1 LLREKAIETEKL
13 NKFNTILGFR
23 RVFHLLTECK
33 KPLVVHNGMF
43 DLMFMLHH
51 IDTPLPEKLSEFGAI
66 IHDYF
71 PEIYDT
77 KFLATYGDLCKDMS
91 VSTSLPEVYHKS
103 IESVA
108 GKISLAEGFTKYKNG
123 EHMHEAGYDAYLTG
137 SIFSIWREKKILEKN
152 TSATDHKQKLINK
165 HLLNKCLHVWSFD
178 GPSYL
183 IGTVFHC
190 TVPNDYN
197 VSDFERVLEGH
208 PPFSVL
214 WVDEKSALVVFAGQ
228 VDSESVIG
236 CLDKQGLLPKKMI
249 AEDIK

>member
-23 RVFHLLTECK
+23 RVFHLLTEYK
-33 KPLVVHNGMF
+33 KPLVVHNGMY

-77 KFLATYGDLCKDMS
+77 KYLATYGDLCKDMS
-91 VSTSLPEVYHKS
+91 VSTSLEEVYKKS
-103 IESVA
+103 IDSGEVT
-108 GKISLAEGFTKYKNG
+108 KISLAEGFTKYKNG
-123 EHMHEAGYDAYLTG
+123 QHLHEAGYDAYLTG
-137 SIFSIWREKKILEKN
+137 SIFSIWREKILEKN

-165 HLLNKCLHVWSFD
+165 HVLNKCINVWSFD

-214 WVDEKSALVVFAGQ
+214 WVDEKSALVVFMGQ